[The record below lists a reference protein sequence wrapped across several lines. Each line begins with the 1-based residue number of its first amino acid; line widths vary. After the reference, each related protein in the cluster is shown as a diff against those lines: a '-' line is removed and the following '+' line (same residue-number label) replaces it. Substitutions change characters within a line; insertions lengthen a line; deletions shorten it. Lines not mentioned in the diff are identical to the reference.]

1 MEGEVAMTLMTMTT
15 YVVAYDDG
23 ANGDEG
29 IVGWGNSRWRQFL
42 DAINNQ
48 LGARRG
54 EGGAHVQLRMTTTMR
69 PGAKNTQQPT
79 ISSGKMGRLIE
90 GESNSGGG
98 SWQ

>member
-1 MEGEVAMTLMTMTT
+1 LKRMEGEVAMTLMTTTT
-15 YVVAYDDG
+15 YVAYDDG

-48 LGARRG
+48 IGARRG
-54 EGGAHVQLRMTTTMR
+54 EGGGTCANDDDNNDEAR
-69 PGAKNTQQPT
+69 GKNTQQPT
-79 ISSGKMGRLIE
+79 TSSGRAIE
-90 GESNSGGG
+90 GERDGGEG